1 MIEGIAFL
9 MFIWLALM
17 ISIDIRKWWEK
28 KE

>member
-17 ISIDIRKWWEK
+17 ISIDIREWWEK